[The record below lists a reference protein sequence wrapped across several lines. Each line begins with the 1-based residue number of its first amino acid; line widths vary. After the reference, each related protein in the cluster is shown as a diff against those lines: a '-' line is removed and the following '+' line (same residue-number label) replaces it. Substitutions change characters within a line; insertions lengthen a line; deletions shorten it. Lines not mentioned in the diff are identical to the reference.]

1 MTVVS
6 VSNRTHPAQRLPYSH
21 RALLRGA
28 GSVYVKSLSSHT
40 HMHTQ
45 VDTHITDRKQNAI
58 CLHSKRDNSLIRP
71 NTDKSPRGRQGDKKK
86 KKKNTPRNDDVVPAL
101 RDHRADRCL
110 SQLRAAERNF
120 HTGNGEGQ
128 KRATYLLSFVP

>member
-1 MTVVS
+1 
-6 VSNRTHPAQRLPYSH
+6 
-21 RALLRGA
+21 
-28 GSVYVKSLSSHT
+28 
-40 HMHTQ
+40 MHTQ

-86 KKKNTPRNDDVVPAL
+86 YPRNDDVVPAL

-110 SQLRAAERNF
+110 SQLRAAKRNF
-120 HTGNGEGQ
+120 
-128 KRATYLLSFVP
+128 